1 MATDYFYAYGIRIGG
16 RTLEEWLRELPAGTY
31 AAYLETDTT
40 VKDFPVTLKPGVHI
54 AVTVLDEIRQTG
66 TSAAAVITVPA
77 AAAAD
82 GKAHIVL
89 ADITADTIAYTET
102 GAGGGGSDIE
112 IVNDLTTGGTDK
124 ALSAE
129 MGKHLN
135 GYKLDA
141 DGSNSTSDTLDNI
154 IAKTPIGSVAIQEGE
169 YILRSSNTYGRWR
182 TTPISFVWNY
192 IKAKADAIYAK
203 INHTHTKSQITDFP
217 TLATVATSGSYN
229 DLTNKPTIPTAVTVD
244 SSLSTTSTNPVQNK
258 VITAALNGKQAT
270 LVNGTTIKTINGS
283 SVLGAGDIETADTK
297 VTAIALT
304 TDSAGA
310 VTGGTATLSDGTQV
324 QITVTQH
331 TV

>member
-66 TSAAAVITVPA
+66 TTAAAVITVPSA
-77 AAAAD
+77 AASD

-89 ADITADTIAYTET
+89 ADITPAAIVYTET
-102 GAGGGGSDIE
+102 GAGGGGSGIE

-129 MGKHLN
+129 MGKQLN
-135 GYKLDA
+135 ADFNTLDQKIDSA
-141 DGSNSTSDTLDNI
+141 VTELETQDTALGSEIAQIEAGLQGKQDTL
-154 IAKTPIGSVAIQEGE
+154 V
-169 YILRSSNTYGRWR
+169 
-182 TTPISFVWNY
+182 
-192 IKAKADAIYAK
+192 
-203 INHTHTKSQITDFP
+203 
-217 TLATVATSGSYN
+217 SG
-229 DLTNKPTIPTAVTVD
+229 TN
-244 SSLSTTSTNPVQNK
+244 
-258 VITAALNGKQAT
+258 
-270 LVNGTTIKTINGS
+270 IKTVNGS
-283 SVLGAGDIETADTK
+283 SVLGAGNIETADTK

-324 QITVTQH
+324 QITVTQQ